1 MNKTLLAL
9 LIASA
14 TTAANAQTT
23 AINAAAKSG
32 AAVQVEET
40 LVFGRG
46 ETRQVHV
53 LGTEELAEYPA
64 GISPLKAVEKLPGV
78 NFQSADP
85 YGAYEW
91 STRIVVRGFGQNQ
104 LGFTL
109 DDVPLGD
116 MSYGNHNGLH
126 ISRAIISENIGA
138 AALSQGAGSLA
149 AASTSNLG
157 GTLEFTS
164 LDPAT
169 EFAAHVDGSVGSDA
183 AQRAFVRI
191 DSGEFGGAGTRL
203 FVSYVDQT
211 TDKWKGDGEQEQE
224 ALNFKV
230 VQPLGEATLTG
241 FYSFSDRAEID
252 YQDLS
257 LEMIGRLG
265 RDWDNYGNDYA
276 RAIAAA
282 QGPIPLGADDRILLV
297 GDSLMQGL
305 APHLITNLKRKYK
318 VEAMDLSKHSTGLT
332 YPAFFD
338 WPATVEDAFELED
351 YSVVIVFLG
360 ANDPW
365 DMTIQGRYIRFGSEP
380 WAAVYRERVARII
393 NTAAA
398 HRARLVWL
406 GVPPLGREDL
416 VGKASKLN
424 AIYAEEAD
432 KMPLF
437 ARFVPTDAT
446 LTADGSSFTKFLELP
461 DLGSVMV
468 RTDDGVHFT
477 TQGHRLLANLTLTQ
491 FGAARAAEKPV
502 EDAASTTGGT
512 DTDTIA
518 PNNKI
523 TQR

>member
-1 MNKTLLAL
+1 MSSTQDMDSQHTKALLGITFASFLLVAVKASALLQYWQQTHHILLEFGSLPKTSSFLPKQAYWQELASRWDELIAQSESRMLLAGQVL
-9 LIASA
+9 LLGDEALPEPELPVVAAPVCPKQEVITQACPESVALPKPIAYE
-14 TTAANAQTT
+14 TP
-23 AINAAAKSG
+23 AAAIAETSVTVASVQPSIATDTVTANTTTESIDTSDG
-32 AAVQVEET
+32 AQSIET
-40 LVFGRG
+40 L
-46 ETRQVHV
+46 
-53 LGTEELAEYPA
+53 P
-64 GISPLKAVEKLPGV
+64 
-78 NFQSADP
+78 
-85 YGAYEW
+85 
-91 STRIVVRGFGQNQ
+91 
-104 LGFTL
+104 
-109 DDVPLGD
+109 
-116 MSYGNHNGLH
+116 
-126 ISRAIISENIGA
+126 
-138 AALSQGAGSLA
+138 
-149 AASTSNLG
+149 
-157 GTLEFTS
+157 
-164 LDPAT
+164 
-169 EFAAHVDGSVGSDA
+169 
-183 AQRAFVRI
+183 
-191 DSGEFGGAGTRL
+191 
-203 FVSYVDQT
+203 
-211 TDKWKGDGEQEQE
+211 
-224 ALNFKV
+224 
-230 VQPLGEATLTG
+230 EATP
-241 FYSFSDRAEID
+241 D
-252 YQDLS
+252 
-257 LEMIGRLG
+257 
-265 RDWDNYGNDYA
+265 
-276 RAIAAA
+276 AIAAA

-416 VGKASKLN
+416 VGKAPKLN

-512 DTDTIA
+512 DTNTIA